1 MYFFNKRN
9 FFILI
14 SRLYLCAQKRLTTYL
29 KSNGGSNIKVLG
41 LVGSP
46 KIDGNTSRLVNAVL
60 EGAAEKGAETVVY
73 NIASLDIKG
82 CDACGRCQEQ
92 DCCVINDD
100 MQELYREIQTADV
113 IVLGSPVYMWQVTA
127 QTKLLLDRMTAF
139 LRPNFSSRLE
149 HKKLILVFSQGIQ
162 DRDAFKPYFEY
173 TAGLLYYLGFDVL
186 DTLIAAGTDKLE
198 VAFRPRLLENAKD
211 LGRLISVSNLP
222 GLEYNR
228 IELSR
233 TPSL

>member
-1 MYFFNKRN
+1 M
-9 FFILI
+9 
-14 SRLYLCAQKRLTTYL
+14 

-92 DCCVINDD
+92 GCCAINDD